1 MIFLGVMRDKIII
14 YVALCQMLLEIT
26 DDIKGTELYK
36 QSNKNL
42 INRLQKNL
50 EQFMDGDVG
59 RGFAEDGEDFNTL
72 INAIYSIQNKLVNK
86 KLNELIE
93 LDGRIK

>member
-1 MIFLGVMRDKIII
+1 MRDKIII

-26 DDIKGTELYK
+26 DDLKGTQLYK
-36 QSNKNL
+36 QSTKNL
-42 INRLQKNL
+42 VNRLQNNL
-50 EQFMDGDVG
+50 EQFMDGEISK
-59 RGFAEDGEDFNTL
+59 GFAEDGEDFNTL

-93 LDGRIK
+93 IDERIK